1 MSFFWEISFFICTD
15 WNNIVRKFSLHYLF
29 DIIVFDTLGAAF
41 WFGNPFLTTAFPIQL
56 TCMVELRVCK
66 DIIPA
71 FDLLKV
77 VSHLMLVW
85 LSSRGLTYH
94 DVTVVRD

>member
-1 MSFFWEISFFICTD
+1 MFSCHSFEKFPFLFVPIEITF
-15 WNNIVRKFSLHYLF
+15 VRKFLLHYLF

-77 VSHLMLVW
+77 VSHLMLV
-85 LSSRGLTYH
+85 
-94 DVTVVRD
+94 